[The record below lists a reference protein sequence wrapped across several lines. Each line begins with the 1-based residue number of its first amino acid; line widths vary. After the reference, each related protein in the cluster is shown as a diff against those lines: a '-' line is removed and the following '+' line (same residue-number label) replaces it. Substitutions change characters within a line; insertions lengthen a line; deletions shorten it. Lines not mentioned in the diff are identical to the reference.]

1 MKKEIAKPG
10 LNPAA
15 GVIEEMID
23 YLEITKL
30 KASEALG
37 VSAGFLSGV
46 LNNKRPVSAEL
57 ALRAELCFGTP
68 ADYLMRLQA
77 EHDYRVAY
85 HQKRARL
92 EKEIVSLV

>member
-1 MKKEIAKPG
+1 MKTKIAKPG

-15 GVIEEMID
+15 GVIEEMIEH
-23 YLEITKL
+23 LGITKL

-37 VSAGFLSGV
+37 ISAGFLSGV

-57 ALRAELCFGTP
+57 AIRSELCFGVP

-85 HQKRARL
+85 HQKREKL
-92 EKEIVSLV
+92 EGEIVSLV